1 MESKNENWILNFQ
14 KRNLILDFFF
24 IFKNIKGEK
33 KNSVEIS
40 QDFSVN
46 VGIGKIEK
54 ESVNS
59 IGRAVLDLLN

>member
-1 MESKNENWILNFQ
+1 MLFNH
-14 KRNLILDFFF
+14 
-24 IFKNIKGEK
+24 KGK
-33 KNSVEIS
+33 INSVEIS

-59 IGRAVLDLLN
+59 VGRTVLDLLN

>member
-1 MESKNENWILNFQ
+1 MCTSKCY
-14 KRNLILDFFF
+14 LITR
-24 IFKNIKGEK
+24 GK

>member
-1 MESKNENWILNFQ
+1 MCTSKCY
-14 KRNLILDFFF
+14 LITR
-24 IFKNIKGEK
+24 G

-46 VGIGKIEK
+46 VGIGKIE

>member
-1 MESKNENWILNFQ
+1 MCTSKCY
-14 KRNLILDFFF
+14 LITR
-24 IFKNIKGEK
+24 G

>member
-1 MESKNENWILNFQ
+1 MLFNH
-14 KRNLILDFFF
+14 
-24 IFKNIKGEK
+24 KGKK